1 MICVGKKGGKML
13 EIGSIDSSITP
24 IYQIDTQRS
33 GINPFAPVENAVEE
47 TTQKTEE
54 NAKVNN
60 ITSASEL
67 IKTFSL
73 TEPSNKIKVLS
84 NLNYSQ
90 QLALIDLLNPE
101 AKVLGMKLYS
111 KDKILNMLFDT
122 SQKDISKVLMG
133 AMPMQ
138 KIFQLIPEEFLNR
151 FILSDKLDKNNFKK
165 AFEKFSPEQLTKFM
179 ENLTGIPM
187 KGKSKPEMLKMIE
200 KVPLKVLQPNLLTI
214 KPEQKVLLISKMT
227 EADNDLFTVFTKG
240 QLLMPLDKIDKEE
253 ALEGFNNLDTNLVGN
268 MLTQLP
274 NELMPLL
281 LTMVDSDA
289 LANTLLNK
297 YPDVITAAFKD
308 LEKN

>member
-1 MICVGKKGGKML
+1 ML

-33 GINPFAPVENAVEE
+33 GINPFAPVETAVAE
-47 TTQKTEE
+47 TVQKTEE

-67 IKTFSL
+67 IKIFSL
-73 TEPSNKIKVLS
+73 TEPSNKLKVLS

-111 KDKILNMLFDT
+111 KDKILNMLFET
-122 SQKDISKVLMG
+122 SKKDISKVLMG
-133 AMPMQ
+133 AMPMK

-151 FILSDKLDKNNFKK
+151 FILSDKLDKDNFRK
-165 AFEKFSPEQLTKFM
+165 AFQKFSPEQLTKFM
-179 ENLTGIPM
+179 ENLIGIPM
-187 KGKSKPEMLKMIE
+187 KGKSKPDMLKMLE

-214 KPEQKVLLISKMT
+214 KPEQKVLLISKMM
-227 EADNDLFTVFTKG
+227 EADNDLFDVFSKG
-240 QLLMPLDKIDKEE
+240 QLLMPLDKIDKEQ
-253 ALEGFNNLDTNLVGN
+253 ALTGFNNLDTNLVGN

-274 NELMPLL
+274 DELMPLL

-297 YPDVITAAFKD
+297 YPDIITAAFKD